1 MNELSEKDTFWAN
14 MLVVN
19 TNDRIEKVNF
29 KVFLRSTAQL
39 DKTISIVGI
48 G

>member
-19 TNDRIEKVNF
+19 TNDRIEKVIA
-29 KVFLRSTAQL
+29 KVFLGSTAKP
-39 DKTISIVGI
+39 DKRSA
-48 G
+48 